1 MASDILVVDDE
12 IDIRN
17 LIAGIL
23 EDEGFEV
30 RTAADSDETLAAVG
44 ARRPQLVFLDIWL
57 QGSKMDGLQL
67 LDTIHAAHPTLPI
80 VMISGHGNVETAVSA
95 IKRGAYD
102 YIEKPLKADRLVLT
116 AEKALET
123 SKLRREVE
131 SLRTKTGEFQDL
143 IGGSAVMNQLRST
156 IDKVAPTN
164 SRVMIMGPSGSGKE
178 LVARTIHKRSQRA
191 DGPFVV
197 VNSATITPD
206 RMEETLFG
214 AEARPGR
221 PGSVGALEEAHGGTL
236 YLDEIA
242 DMPAETQARILRV
255 LVEQSFNRVG
265 GSTRVRVNV
274 RVISSSAR
282 DLQEEITEGRFRE
295 DLFHRLSVV
304 PIRVPALAQRR
315 EDVPMLIDYFLRQT
329 AMNQGLPRRI
339 IGEDAMA
346 VLQAHD
352 WPGNVRQLKNNVE
365 RLLILTR
372 DGDANE
378 PISADLLPNEIGA
391 IVPPLSSSAGGEHIM
406 ALPLR
411 DAREIF
417 ERDYLR
423 AQINRF
429 SGNVSRTAEFV
440 GMERSAL
447 HRKLKTLGIA

>member
-17 LIAGIL
+17 LIGGIL
-23 EDEGFEV
+23 EDEGYEV
-30 RTAADSDETLAAVG
+30 RTAADSDETLAAIG

-67 LDTIHAAHPTLPI
+67 LDTIHSTHPNLPI
-80 VMISGHGNVETAVSA
+80 VMISGHGNIETAVSA
-95 IKRGAYD
+95 IKRGAYE
-102 YIEKPLKADRLVLT
+102 YIEKPLKADRLLLT
-116 AEKALET
+116 AAKALEN
-123 SKLRREVE
+123 SKLKREVE
-131 SLRTKTGEFQDL
+131 SLRTKSGEYQDL
-143 IGGSAVMNQLRST
+143 IGGSAVMNQLRGT
-156 IDKVAPTN
+156 IEKVAPTN
-164 SRVMIMGPSGSGKE
+164 TRIMVIGPSGSGKE
-178 LVARTIHKRSQRA
+178 LVARTIHNKSLRA
-191 DGPFVV
+191 NGPFVV

-206 RMEETLFG
+206 RLDETLFG
-214 AEARPGR
+214 IEAKPGR
-221 PGSVGALEEAHGGTL
+221 QGLVGALEEAHGGTL
-236 YLDEIA
+236 YLNEIA
-242 DMPAETQARILRV
+242 DTEPETQARLLRV
-255 LVEQSFNRVG
+255 LVEQAFTRVG
-265 GSTRVRVNV
+265 GTTKVRVNV

-282 DLQEEITEGRFRE
+282 DIEDEIEERRFRR
-295 DLFHRLSVV
+295 DLFDRLAVHV
-304 PIRVPALAQRR
+304 IRVPPLAQRR

-329 AMNQGLPRRI
+329 AINNGLPRRI

-346 VLQAHD
+346 VLQAYT
-352 WPGNVRQLKNNVE
+352 WPGNVRELKNNVE

-372 DGDANE
+372 DGSDDA
-378 PISADLLPNEIGA
+378 PISADLLPNEVGSTI
-391 IVPPLSSSAGGEHIM
+391 PPLSSQSGGEHIL

-411 DAREIF
+411 EAREVF

>member
-30 RTAADSDETLAAVG
+30 RTAADSDETLAAIG
-44 ARRPQLVFLDIWL
+44 ARRPQLIFLDIWL
-57 QGSKMDGLQL
+57 QGSRMDGLQL
-67 LDTIHAAHPTLPI
+67 LDTIREKHPQLPI
-80 VMISGHGNVETAVSA
+80 VMISGHGNIETAVSA

-102 YIEKPLKADRLVLT
+102 YIEKPLKADRLVLA
-116 AEKALET
+116 AERALEA
-123 SKLRREVE
+123 SKLRKEVE
-131 SLRTKTGEFQDL
+131 SLRTKAGEYQDL
-143 IGGSAVMNQLRST
+143 IGGSALMNQLRTT

-164 SRVMIMGPSGSGKE
+164 SRIMIMGPMGSGKE
-178 LVARTIHKRSQRA
+178 LVARTIHKKSARA
-191 DGPFVV
+191 EGPFVV
-197 VNSATITPD
+197 VSSATITPD
-206 RMEETLFG
+206 RMEEALFG
-214 AEARPGR
+214 AEARSGR
-221 PGSVGALEEAHGGTL
+221 EGSVGALEEAHGGTL
-236 YLDEIA
+236 YLDEIG
-242 DMPAETQARILRV
+242 DMPMETQGRILRV
-255 LVEQSFNRVG
+255 LVAQEFNRVG
-265 GSTRVRVNV
+265 GSQKVKVDVR
-274 RVISSSAR
+274 ILSSSAR
-282 DLQEEITEGRFRE
+282 DLQEEVAEGRVRQ

-315 EDVPMLIDYFLRQT
+315 EDVPMLVDYFMRQT
-329 AMNQGLPRRI
+329 AESQGLPRRI

-372 DGDANE
+372 DQDPND
-378 PISADLLPNEIGA
+378 PISADYLPNEIGA
-391 IVPPLSSSAGGEHIM
+391 IVPPLSSQTGGEHIM

-417 ERDYLR
+417 ERDYLT